1 MSCRHTKNTDEN
13 LGIVAQRIKK
23 LRETAD
29 ETQDKLAK
37 AINVSKNM
45 IANIEQDKSAPS
57 LETAKNI
64 ALHYKVSV
72 DYICGLSEDMAVSS
86 STLDTLCR
94 YISLDTR
101 CMTLAQSHT
110 IPFIFIRK
118 CFFEYLRVLNRAEQ
132 LKKDGVPDEVIDA
145 WLEKETEKAKNLL
158 RIENTNDST
167 VKYALLSNRCITSPE
182 VQELLERA
190 YNESLGEDTPL

>member
-1 MSCRHTKNTDEN
+1 MGCRHTKNTDEN

-23 LRETAD
+23 LREAAD

-45 IANIEQDKSAPS
+45 IANIEQSKSAPS

-72 DYICGLSEDMAVSS
+72 DFICGLSEDMAVPS

-94 YISLDTR
+94 YISIDMRRMSTS
-101 CMTLAQSHT
+101 QPHT
-110 IPFIFIRK
+110 IPVISIRK
-118 CFFEYLRVLNRAEQ
+118 CFFDYLDALITAEK
-132 LKKDGVPDEVIDA
+132 LKNKDVPDEVIDA
-145 WLEKETEKAKNLL
+145 WLEKETEKTKNLL
-158 RIENTNDST
+158 RIEST
-167 VKYALLSNRCITSPE
+167 DNSIVKYALLTNRYIALDD
-182 VQELLERA
+182 VQKLLERSF
-190 YNESLGEDTPL
+190 NESSGDDKPL

>member
-1 MSCRHTKNTDEN
+1 MGCRHTKNTDEN

-45 IANIEQDKSAPS
+45 IANIEQSKSAPS

-64 ALHYKVSV
+64 AEHYGVSV
-72 DYICGLSEDMAVSS
+72 DYICGLSEDMALPS

-94 YISLDTR
+94 YISIDMYDISTS
-101 CMTLAQSHT
+101 QSHA
-110 IPFIFIRK
+110 IPVISIRK
-118 CFFEYLRVLNRAEQ
+118 CFFEYLNVLIRAKQ
-132 LKKDGVPDEVIDA
+132 LKKDGVPDEVLDA
-145 WLEKETEKAKNLL
+145 WLEKEAEKAKNLL
-158 RIENTNDST
+158 RIESTDNST
-167 VKYALLSNRCITSPE
+167 VEYALLTNRYIALDD
-182 VQELLERA
+182 VQRLLERSF
-190 YNESLGEDTPL
+190 NESSGDDKPL

>member
-1 MSCRHTKNTDEN
+1 MGCRHTKNTDEN

-45 IANIEQDKSAPS
+45 IANIEQSKSAPS

-72 DYICGLSEDMAVSS
+72 DFICGLSEDMAVPS
-86 STLDTLCR
+86 STLDTLCQ
-94 YISLDTR
+94 YISLDTTR
-101 CMTLAQSHT
+101 MTVSQLHT
-110 IPFIFIRK
+110 IPVISIRK
-118 CFFEYLRVLNRAEQ
+118 CFFEYLNVLIRAKQ
-132 LKKDGVPDEVIDA
+132 LKKNGVPDEVLDA
-145 WLEKETEKAKNLL
+145 WLEKEAEKAKNLL
-158 RIENTNDST
+158 RYENTNNST
-167 VKYALLSNRCITSPE
+167 ERYALLSNRYITLPE

-190 YNESLGEDTPL
+190 YNESSGEDTPL